1 MKGSALLINERSEM
15 KRVNIH
21 ENQPAAYQAMFGLEK
36 YLETTDLSPLLIEL
50 VRVRASQINGCAYC
64 IQLHS
69 QAARKHG
76 ETAERLLALAA
87 WRHSPLFNRS
97 ERAALALTEE
107 VTLISANGVSDAVYD
122 ALGEHFTEE
131 QKAQLIVLIATINSW
146 NRFAVSTLVQ

>member
-1 MKGSALLINERSEM
+1 M

-36 YLETTDLSPLLIEL
+36 YLETTGLSPLLIEL

-69 QAARKHG
+69 QAAQKHG

-87 WRHSPLFNRS
+87 WKHSPLFDGP

-107 VTLISANGVSDAVYD
+107 VTLISANGVSDAVYH
-122 ALGEHFTEE
+122 ALEEHFTEE